1 MKEMICIKPKKV
13 VTIMKNFVN
22 NIDEYTYSFYKES
35 CFSVYLYEH
44 PDIWE
49 DGNFR
54 LAYGFEE
61 LSELTPFRR
70 VWCPICPMLK
80 GFATITLAL
89 LHEVGHVET
98 RKEMH
103 DYTFGKRQDDMK
115 ELKENK
121 EILKYFLLPDERAAT
136 EWAIEWLKNSE
147 NRKIA
152 KKFEKEFFSCF
163 KRG

>member
-1 MKEMICIKPKKV
+1 MEMICIKPKKV

-22 NIDEYTYSFYKES
+22 NIDEYTYALRKDGN
-35 CFSVYLYEH
+35 FSVLLYEH
-44 PDIWE
+44 PDLWE
-49 DGNFR
+49 DGTFYLNYCFD
-54 LAYGFEE
+54 E

-70 VWCPICPMLK
+70 VWCTQYPMLK

-98 RKEMH
+98 RKEMY
-103 DYTFGKRQDDMK
+103 DYTFGKRKDDME
-115 ELKENK
+115 ELKENR

-136 EWAIEWLKNSE
+136 EWAINWLSNSE

-152 KKFEKEFFSCF
+152 KKFEKEFFKCF
-163 KRG
+163 KRE